1 MKSTTKRALSL
12 ILMGILAAGTFAC
25 GGEAQNGG
33 ETTVPNGDET
43 SSADTEPAYKYP
55 ELDLKGDTFTIL
67 NTAQTYGFYSDLDF
81 DEATGDTL
89 NDAIYDRNRLLEEK
103 FKFKFEINEEY
114 TLDQAAKA
122 LETTVLAG
130 DSTYDVAFI
139 RDYYLNT
146 ALTEGYLADIDGIPE
161 IQLDK
166 PWWDGAATEN
176 ARVGKS
182 KKALFASTD
191 VSLVDFEGT
200 IVWFFNEDMLEKL
213 KLDTPYQ
220 LVLDGKWTFDKM
232 TEYMKAGAN
241 LNGDEKFVPFNVDG
255 KAVYGLTGFQ
265 HTYNSLISSAGVE
278 YIDLDK
284 DGNLFFSADN
294 EKFYNTAIKI
304 SQTFSQDG
312 DYLFANGTTK
322 ADKSDHYEGIFKAGR
337 ALLLSAQLKAANFYR
352 DMDATY
358 GIVPVPKWDESQ
370 ENYSNLRTFSY
381 LMVIPVTN
389 KRQHETGII
398 MDAMSYITY
407 DKVMPIFYNG
417 RISQKILRNDESIE
431 MMNIIRSSRHYDLGT
446 IYGVY
451 NDFSNKISDL
461 INQKSTDFSSMVAS
475 FKPTIEKNLESLMA
489 AMDK

>member
-1 MKSTTKRALSL
+1 MNSSLKRSLSL
-12 ILMGILAAGTFAC
+12 ILIGILAAGTFAC
-25 GGEAQNGG
+25 GGEKPSGDDTTAPSGG
-33 ETTVPNGDET
+33 ET
-43 SSADTEPAYKYP
+43 SSTDTDPAYVYP
-55 ELDLKGDTFTIL
+55 EVDLKGDTFTIL
-67 NTAQTYGFYSDLDF
+67 NTAQTYGFYSNLDF
-81 DEATGDTL
+81 EEATGDTL
-89 NDAIYDRNRLLEEK
+89 NDAIYDRNRNLEER
-103 FKFKFEINEEY
+103 FKFKLEINEEY
-114 TLDQAAKA
+114 TLDKAAKA
-122 LETTVLAG
+122 LETSVLAG
-130 DSTYDVAFI
+130 DDTYDVAFI

-200 IVWFFNEDMLEKL
+200 IVWFFNEDMLGKL

-241 LNGDEKFVPFNVDG
+241 LNGDENYMPFKTDG
-255 KAVYGLTGFQ
+255 NSVYGLSGFQ
-265 HTYNSLISSAGVE
+265 HTYNSLISSAGVD

-284 DGNLFFSADN
+284 DGNLVFGADN
-294 EKFYNTAIKI
+294 EKFYNAAIKI
-304 SQTFSQDG
+304 SQTFAQDG
-312 DYLFANGTTK
+312 DYIFANSGV
-322 ADKSDHYEGIFKAGR
+322 APGDDGHYEMIFKNGR

-370 ENYSNLRTFSY
+370 EYYSNLRTFSY

-389 KRQHETGII
+389 NRQHETGAI

-407 DKVMPIFYNG
+407 EKVMPAFYNG
-417 RISQKILRNDESIE
+417 RISQKILRNDESIA

-446 IYGVY
+446 IYGLY
-451 NDFSNKISDL
+451 NDFSNKISTI

-475 FKPTIEKNLESLMA
+475 YKPTIEKNLESLMT
-489 AMDK
+489 AMDG